1 MLYYIHNDIGG
12 FHMSI
17 VYQKDKRSGITYVYE
32 SKSWWD
38 KEKKQSRSKRR
49 LIGRLDEVTGTVIP
63 TDGRCK
69 KSKEK
74 PATITDELPNKIIS
88 CEPITNEDYKKLYE
102 KEQRKC
108 RKLEKE
114 LEKYK
119 NILVN

>member
-1 MLYYIHNDIGG
+1 
-12 FHMSI
+12 MSI

-32 SKSWWD
+32 SESWWD

-49 LIGRLDEVTGTVIP
+49 LIGRLDEESGAVIP

-69 KSKEK
+69 KNKEK
-74 PATITDELPNKIIS
+74 QPALTDELPKKIIS
-88 CEPITNEDYKKLYE
+88 SEPIANEDYKKLYE

-114 LEKYK
+114 LEKHKKRIYE
-119 NILVN
+119 LELSE

>member
-1 MLYYIHNDIGG
+1 
-12 FHMSI
+12 MSI
-17 VYQKDKRSGITYVYE
+17 VYQKDKRSGLTYVYE
-32 SKSWWD
+32 SESWWD
-38 KEKKQSRSKRR
+38 KQKKQSRSRRR
-49 LIGRLDEVTGTVIP
+49 LVGRLDEETGTVIP

-74 PATITDELPNKIIS
+74 PLAPVAEEIPKKLLS
-88 CEPITNEDYKKLYE
+88 CEPITNEDYRKLYE

-119 NILVN
+119 NSLVN

>member
-1 MLYYIHNDIGG
+1 
-12 FHMSI
+12 MSI

-32 SKSWWD
+32 SESWWD

-49 LIGRLDEVTGTVIP
+49 LIGRLDEESGTIIP

-74 PATITDELPNKIIS
+74 HPDLADELPKKIIS
-88 CEPITNEDYKKLYE
+88 SELIANEDYKKLYE

-108 RKLEKE
+108 RELEKE

-119 NILVN
+119 ERIRELGISG

>member
-1 MLYYIHNDIGG
+1 MGG

-49 LIGRLDEVTGTVIP
+49 LIGRLDEETQTVIP

-74 PATITDELPNKIIS
+74 PTAIADELPKKIIS
-88 CEPITNEDYKKLYE
+88 SEPITNEDYKKLYE

-108 RKLEKE
+108 RKMKKE

-119 NILVN
+119 KLFCESETSE